1 MADPFILSPAG
12 FIAMPNWPT
21 VIGQQVGSPYTV
33 VAPVQSSG
41 GSVLAVGRG
50 DKLLTQGS
58 AVCGTLDAQITLPT
72 AGTAESLAFLVDNTK
87 TPVGY
92 CGIYIDTSN
101 RVGVKITNVL
111 GTSVAAAVPS
121 GAAGVAG
128 TPVIVHMAWDA
139 RVPFVSLTVNGV
151 SVPFTTNP
159 SAPWTPFVPVALQLG
174 VGNISGLSDFST
186 ATGIKLVQVTSTSPV
201 SIGRT
206 YVAQVDVETIAMA
219 AGSTMTASAR
229 VAHPLAS
236 AITGGATVV
245 AVHS

>member
-1 MADPFILSPAG
+1 M
-12 FIAMPNWPT
+12 T
-21 VIGQQVGSPYTV
+21 IG
-33 VAPVQSSG
+33 
-41 GSVLAVGRG
+41 R
-50 DKLLTQGS
+50 
-58 AVCGTLDAQITLPT
+58 
-72 AGTAESLAFLVDNTK
+72 
-87 TPVGY
+87 
-92 CGIYIDTSN
+92 
-101 RVGVKITNVL
+101 
-111 GTSVAAAVPS
+111 AAWAVP
-121 GAAGVAG
+121 
-128 TPVIVHMAWDA
+128 
-139 RVPFVSLTVNGV
+139 PFDPNNAPTLVN
-151 SVPFTTNP
+151 SF
-159 SAPWTPFVPVALQLG
+159 G